1 MDTSILRFAIV
12 GGFGTIVN
20 TGYLILFKEFIGLP
34 LWISS
39 VLAIAIAMFFN
50 FILNDAY
57 TFEAE
62 TLELKRLIQFVF
74 VSSLGVIINI
84 SILLELSSLGLY
96 YLVANVVGILCAF
109 AFNYTLSKKF
119 IWSET

>member
-34 LWISS
+34 LWLSS

-57 TFEAE
+57 TFGAE
-62 TLELKRLIQFVF
+62 TLELKRLVQFIC
-74 VSSLGVIINI
+74 VSSFGVIINI
-84 SILLELSSLGLY
+84 SILLALSSLGLY

-109 AFNYTLSKKF
+109 VFNYTLSKRI
-119 IWSET
+119 IWGET

>member
-1 MDTSILRFAIV
+1 MDSSILRFAIV

-34 LWISS
+34 LWASS
-39 VLAIAIAMFFN
+39 LLAIAIAMTFN

-57 TFEAE
+57 TFGAE
-62 TLELKRLIQFVF
+62 KIKILRYAQFVC
-74 VSSLGVIINI
+74 VSSIGVAINLCVLI
-84 SILLELSSLGLY
+84 GLTSIGLY

-109 AFNYTLSKKF
+109 AFNYTLSKRI
-119 IWSET
+119 IWGEI